1 MTAHTKNT
9 VPMRTIAR
17 IRTDFPEKFGVP
29 RQSGVV
35 ETLRGKIV
43 FEPAFRNADALRGI
57 DGFSH
62 LWLLWQFSENPQKPW
77 SPTVRPP
84 KLGGNRRM
92 GVFAT
97 RSPFRPN
104 PLGLS
109 CVRLE
114 KVDWNTP
121 NGPILVV
128 TGADMTDNTPLFD
141 IKPYV
146 PYTDAHPEACG
157 GFAVPP
163 DAACLQVDFPKELLE
178 KLPEEKRATLIDVLA
193 QDPRPGYRHED
204 DERVYGFPF
213 AGFEIRFTVRGE
225 RLSVCAVEKTGDS
238 GL

>member
-1 MTAHTKNT
+1 MTAQKENT
-9 VPMRTIAR
+9 VPMRIIAH

-43 FEPAFRNADALRGI
+43 FEPEFRNADALRGI

-62 LWLLWQFSENPQKPW
+62 LWLLWQFSENPQKSW

-114 KVDWNTP
+114 KVDLHTP

-128 TGADMTDNTPLFD
+128 TGADMTDNTPIFD

-146 PYTDAHPEACG
+146 PYADAHLKARG

-163 DAACLQVDFPKELLE
+163 AEVHLQVDFPQALLE
-178 KLPEEKRATLIDVLA
+178 KLPEEKRETLINVLA
-193 QDPRPGYRHED
+193 QDPRPGYRQED
-204 DERVYGFPF
+204 GMRVYGFPF
-213 AGFEIRFTVRGE
+213 AGFEIRFTVYGKT
-225 RLSVCAVEKTGDS
+225 LTVCAVEKMANS